1 MPDASPLMLRLNQ
14 TLLSLVT
21 HHTESV
27 PTETCTIFKPFVASQ
42 PLTGVGGLTSS
53 QASPAKFSRV
63 TPERT
68 MTRPLYKTAQTNP
81 VGPTLNCVSSLPAG
95 VEIAVQRK
103 PSGEELL
110 TPKSQTLDIYPAM
123 GSNRP
128 NNKSAWW
135 SVGYVGTTNCHIN
148 KRLLCWIFVQRSN
161 STPTVQ
167 SAISTPNNSSESP
180 KHTSSHLQPTIDPLN
195 LNPNANH
202 HPIAKPLTAIL
213 SFQYYALGFHQQTS
227 DAN

>member
-1 MPDASPLMLRLNQ
+1 MERNKLLNIGIFMDLFLYTYLKDFALLCHSDKILSRFVLLPILDLRCLYPLQRRTCAGAAVPLLECELLREAAEPPPIAASSLMPDASPLMPRLNQ

-110 TPKSQTLDIYPAM
+110 TPVRNMA
-123 GSNRP
+123 
-128 NNKSAWW
+128 
-135 SVGYVGTTNCHIN
+135 
-148 KRLLCWIFVQRSN
+148 
-161 STPTVQ
+161 
-167 SAISTPNNSSESP
+167 
-180 KHTSSHLQPTIDPLN
+180 
-195 LNPNANH
+195 
-202 HPIAKPLTAIL
+202 
-213 SFQYYALGFHQQTS
+213 
-227 DAN
+227 

>member
-1 MPDASPLMLRLNQ
+1 MPIKGCSLAASSLMPDASPLMLRLNQ

-42 PLTGVGGLTSS
+42 PLAGVGGLTSS

-110 TPKSQTLDIYPAM
+110 TP
-123 GSNRP
+123 
-128 NNKSAWW
+128 
-135 SVGYVGTTNCHIN
+135 
-148 KRLLCWIFVQRSN
+148 
-161 STPTVQ
+161 
-167 SAISTPNNSSESP
+167 PNNSSESP

-202 HPIAKPLTAIL
+202 HPIAKPLMAIL

-227 DAN
+227 GAVYL